1 MTKIGSELHYRTN
14 FGRYLKNGTFKSE
27 IMDDVDNENI
37 GNIAQISG
45 KYSL

>member
-14 FGRYLKNGTFKSE
+14 FGRYLQNHVFKSE

-37 GNIAQISG
+37 GNIALISG

>member
-1 MTKIGSELHYRTN
+1 MTKIRSDLHYRTY
-14 FGRYLKNGTFKSE
+14 FGRYLQNATFKSE

-45 KYSL
+45 KYSS